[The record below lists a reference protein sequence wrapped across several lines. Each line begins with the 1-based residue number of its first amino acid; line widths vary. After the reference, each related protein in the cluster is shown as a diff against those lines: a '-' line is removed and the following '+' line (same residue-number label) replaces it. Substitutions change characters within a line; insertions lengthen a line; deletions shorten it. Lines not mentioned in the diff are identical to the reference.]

1 MLWLPVFILMMTS
14 TPSQEVIGEIAL
26 GRLVSL
32 VILLDDFRQV
42 GHTNAPTTP
51 KGIQSSNV
59 MEAAVT
65 FVRSGPVT
73 NCIFRLAWRWG
84 GRDSKAMGSFWLFGP
99 QAVTFGQVG

>member
-1 MLWLPVFILMMTS
+1 MTRLRCIAHDWRQNLLAMIVSSHGVRCLVLWLPVFILMMTS

-51 KGIQSSNV
+51 KGIQSSYI

-65 FVRSGPVT
+65 FV
-73 NCIFRLAWRWG
+73 
-84 GRDSKAMGSFWLFGP
+84 
-99 QAVTFGQVG
+99 